1 MDNRLNKDE
10 IINLIKAG
18 VICKST
24 KLWIDSSAGK
34 LYPTLNR
41 AIEQFFRE
49 AQEVVAV
56 LLIETKEYRAARV
69 LFKKDNHYL
78 IADAENITMIE
89 PGERK

>member
-1 MDNRLNKDE
+1 MDHRLNKDE
-10 IINLIKAG
+10 IINLIKVG
-18 VICKST
+18 VICKNT

-34 LYPTLNR
+34 LYPALNR
-41 AIEQFFRE
+41 AIEHFFHE

-56 LLIETKEYRAARV
+56 LLVEMKEYRAARV